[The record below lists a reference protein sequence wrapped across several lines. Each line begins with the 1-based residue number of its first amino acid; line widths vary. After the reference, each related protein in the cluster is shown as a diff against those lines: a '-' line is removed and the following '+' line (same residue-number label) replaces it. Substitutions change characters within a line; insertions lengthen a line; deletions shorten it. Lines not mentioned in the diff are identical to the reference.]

1 MSEDMLAVAFAAATG
16 MGCAVAGLIFL
27 RHWAATRDRLFGWFS
42 ASFFLMALN
51 RVGLLAVGEQHEV
64 STYIYLLRALAFALI
79 IAGIVEKNLRP
90 RP

>member
-1 MSEDMLAVAFAAATG
+1 VDADLLAVAFGAATG

-27 RHWAATRDRLFGWFS
+27 RHWAVTRDRLFAWFS
-42 ASFFLMALN
+42 ASFFLMAVN
-51 RVGLLAVGEQHEV
+51 RVALIAVGEQHEV
-64 STYIYLLRALAFALI
+64 STYIYVVRALAFVLI